1 MSQFIYV
8 NDDAV
13 DVVDEELGRVT
24 WNIAKEFF
32 RTVVVV
38 FVPVANI
45 ISVHHKLKNTWNRQQ
60 ILSFYFYQIH
70 LLITICD
77 DNLRWLFHNLK

>member
-45 ISVHHKLKNTWNRQQ
+45 ISVHHKLKNT
-60 ILSFYFYQIH
+60 
-70 LLITICD
+70 
-77 DNLRWLFHNLK
+77 